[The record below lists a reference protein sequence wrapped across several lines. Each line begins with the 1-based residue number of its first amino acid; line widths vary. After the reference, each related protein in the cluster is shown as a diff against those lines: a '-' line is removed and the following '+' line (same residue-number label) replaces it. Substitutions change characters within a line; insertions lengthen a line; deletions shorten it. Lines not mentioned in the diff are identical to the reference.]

1 MEDPIAKEKYRK
13 ERRQFANANR
23 RKSSA
28 AARGGGPGVATQIRL
43 FADNYKSSFLGA
55 KIAAGSERDTRNLH
69 QVVDPSSG
77 VDGRKSRGVDSRVMP
92 RDRNTSS
99 FKRAQRVVKRK
110 LFCDEETKFGMDR
123 GVKDKLRL
131 SNKQLR
137 LEGLSSHGL
146 LLTYIYLGIRRTK
159 PRLIPILALVLL
171 YKAPHPI
178 LMFLTGVLQFPLKA
192 L

>member
-13 ERRQFANANR
+13 ERRQFANR

-69 QVVDPSSG
+69 QVGDSSRG

-110 LFCDEETKFGMDR
+110 LFCDEETKFGMVRD
-123 GVKDKLRL
+123 VKDKLRL

-137 LEGLSSHGL
+137 LEGLSSHE
-146 LLTYIYLGIRRTK
+146 
-159 PRLIPILALVLL
+159 
-171 YKAPHPI
+171 
-178 LMFLTGVLQFPLKA
+178 
-192 L
+192 